1 MTPEAKVPTEFGF
14 DDTVLKFATPTA
26 AASYVSQIKK
36 NVDACE
42 KNVSNAKVESTG
54 TVKTNTITG
63 KSWKATYDTGDGKKF
78 VYRIGIATWNRAVYV
93 LFPVL
98 KQLDL
103 TDAAFNDT
111 LARAADRSAAYK

>member
-1 MTPEAKVPTEFGF
+1 MPTEFGF

-36 NVDACE
+36 NVDGCE

-54 TVKTNTITG
+54 TVKTNTIKG
-63 KSWKATYDTGDGKKF
+63 KSWKATYDTGDGKNF
-78 VYRIGIATWNRAVYV
+78 VYRIGIAGSGNRAVYV

-103 TDAAFNDT
+103 TDAAFNET
-111 LARAADRSAAYK
+111 LTRAADRSAAYK